1 VYDLHFG
8 NPENVKEAIMALQ
21 KAPAEGEDRPSE
33 TVLILI
39 SSLLAWDKTPK
50 KLQEIVTPEEGRRRA
65 AELAA
70 AEAKKKAEEE
80 SKEKQAEEGQ
90 MDMEDAE
97 DEMDGY
103 VSGDME
109 DKEDEHQE

>member
-1 VYDLHFG
+1 
-8 NPENVKEAIMALQ
+8 MALQ

-50 KLQEIVTPEEGRRRA
+50 KLQEIVTPEEARRRA

-70 AEAKKKAEEE
+70 AVPLALIAAMGAA
-80 SKEKQAEEGQ
+80 QP
-90 MDMEDAE
+90 
-97 DEMDGY
+97 
-103 VSGDME
+103 
-109 DKEDEHQE
+109 